1 MVNTVIELNSWP
13 DVSTGQPANKYVS
26 LSRAREEEFTDG
38 VAPCAQH
45 RTCGSRFPVSYTRCS
60 SIHLSFVQFHAYR

>member
-1 MVNTVIELNSWP
+1 MVNAVIELNAWP
-13 DVSTGQPANKYVS
+13 DVSAGQATNKYVS

-45 RTCGSRFPVSYTRCS
+45 RSSGPTIETLRAGSSCALVLERC
-60 SIHLSFVQFHAYR
+60 